1 MKNLFNIYGR
11 ESEQKHKACIFVRR
25 FKHGRQQAGLVSVG
39 LPSFIFCIA
48 GTVSVP
54 AYVPSQYTAFVFCI

>member
-1 MKNLFNIYGR
+1 MGEKVNKSIRHAFL
-11 ESEQKHKACIFVRR
+11 

>member
-1 MKNLFNIYGR
+1 MNKSIRHAFL
-11 ESEQKHKACIFVRR
+11 